1 MPSPLSDFIVILLR
15 SFERVWRLY
24 AHAHVIVERSYT
36 INVIWL
42 GNMPAK
48 SDNLIARHE
57 YILQRLQETGTV
69 AIDEL
74 CTTLGA
80 SIATIRRD
88 LEDLEKRSL
97 LRRERGGA
105 VRIGPLFYEPFR
117 NDSSFQDKVSSFA
130 EEKRRIAL
138 AAAKLVST
146 GQTIALT
153 GGTTTT
159 EVVRSLKVL
168 SGISIITNT
177 VNVAMELSNRKD
189 IEVIVTGGHLRGT
202 WFTLVGPLA
211 TAAAE
216 MLFSDIM
223 FIGVDGIDAKR
234 GLTCTNPSEAEVL
247 RKLVHN
253 TKMKVVVA
261 DHSKL
266 GSVSKYLLCPT
277 KGIDKLVTDTGAS
290 ASAIAPFEKLGIDV
304 IRA

>member
-1 MPSPLSDFIVILLR
+1 MAPK
-15 SFERVWRLY
+15 
-24 AHAHVIVERSYT
+24 T
-36 INVIWL
+36 
-42 GNMPAK
+42 
-48 SDNLIARHE
+48 DNLIARQE
-57 YILQRLQETGTV
+57 YIVQRLQETGTV
-69 AIDEL
+69 VIDEL

-88 LEDLEKRSL
+88 LEDLESRSL
-97 LRRERGGA
+97 LKRTRGGA
-105 VRIGPLFYEPFR
+105 EPIGPLFYEPFR
-117 NDSSFQDKVSSFA
+117 NDSSFQDRVSSFA
-130 EEKRRIAL
+130 EEKRRIGL

-146 GQTIALT
+146 GQTVALT

-168 SGISIITNT
+168 SDISIITNT

-189 IEVIVTGGHLRGT
+189 VEVIVTGGHLRGS

-223 FIGVDGIDAKR
+223 FIGVDGVDAEQ
-234 GLTCTNPSEAEVL
+234 GLTCSDPSEAEVL
-247 RKLVHN
+247 RKLVQH
-253 TKMKVVVA
+253 TKIKVVVA

-277 KGIDKLVTDTGAS
+277 KGIDRLITDYGAS
-290 ASAIAPFEKLGIDV
+290 ASVVAPFEKLGIDV
-304 IRA
+304 TRV